1 MNPLSLGKAIVQNFL
16 FMNALTRKLGAPV
29 HLSKAD
35 CQRVVDDLKADK
47 MMAQK
52 FAFVYNI
59 KENTLTYHVNT
70 DRFLAYKGALDL
82 TKFFLMIHPNYMEE
96 YLKWGR
102 AVYSYLMKQQHTT
115 IEPLNQC
122 TRITVPLKL
131 ADGNYHWVLQEALPL
146 EIDAGNKLISH
157 LNIYSVLKPM
167 LPTDK
172 EKISQR
178 LYDKGFEATQWTKV
192 VWKEFFTLQTF
203 DLATEER
210 RIVDTLRENP
220 TFTNAQIAEKL
231 GKSKN
236 TIDGQNKKIL
246 EKAARSFAYETLE
259 SVREVV
265 LFLEKI
271 GYFTENTKNL
281 P

>member
-1 MNPLSLGKAIVQNFL
+1 
-16 FMNALTRKLGAPV
+16 MNALTRKLGAPV